1 MRVIKMKRNTLKHNN
16 NTTVIFRQKMNTNS
30 TGFVLLS
37 KLLSQ
42 ALFST
47 LHPFGFEGGKG
58 GVVIARPRV
67 KRRSSSLDFVSHNEK
82 NKLLVESLFFLFVV
96 SLFVLSS
103 RTRKNTQRTQKK
115 KTRWCAVLVENI
127 EYEAKER
134 AEEGEESVIT
144 PTFEDE
150 CEEEEEDKEEEEKE
164 DEFLT
169 SDDSES
175 SLQCEDEELEQQDQ
189 RWEIVAKLPPVVTRE
204 SGKES
209 ADVGNTNKEKMSS
222 SSLLEAWMSAVPRK
236 GKRKLKAVGF
246 GRDTGNGFFKD
257 LTECNFRVEVFRC
270 IDERRAKR
278 EEEGE
283 RSDGSFEKRRR
294 VEIDEEDNDD

>member
-1 MRVIKMKRNTLKHNN
+1 MALDACDKNEEKHIFNN
-16 NTTVIFRQKMNTNS
+16 NNNKTTCPFSSKKMNTISTS

-67 KRRSSSLDFVSHNEK
+67 GRRSSSLDFVSHNEK
-82 NKLLVESLFFLFVV
+82 NKLLAESLFFLFVV

-150 CEEEEEDKEEEEKE
+150 REEEEEDKEEEEEKE

-175 SLQCEDEELEQQDQ
+175 SLQCEDEELEQRDQ
-189 RWEIVAKLPPVVTRE
+189 RWEIVAKLPPVVACE
-204 SGKES
+204 
-209 ADVGNTNKEKMSS
+209 EKRSS

-270 IDERRAKR
+270 IDERRAKG

>member
-1 MRVIKMKRNTLKHNN
+1 MALDACDKNEEKHIFKQQQNN
-16 NTTVIFRQKMNTNS
+16 LSFFVKKMNIIS
-30 TGFVLLS
+30 TSTRFVLLS

-115 KTRWCAVLVENI
+115 KKTRWCAVLVENI
-127 EYEAKER
+127 EYEAKDR

-150 CEEEEEDKEEEEKE
+150 CEEEEEDKEEEEEKE

-175 SLQCEDEELEQQDQ
+175 SLQCEDEELEQRDQ
-189 RWEIVAKLPPVVTRE
+189 RWEIVAKLPPVVACE
-204 SGKES
+204 
-209 ADVGNTNKEKMSS
+209 EKRSS

-278 EEEGE
+278 EEEGQ

>member
-1 MRVIKMKRNTLKHNN
+1 VALDACDKNEEKHIFKQQQQNN
-16 NTTVIFRQKMNTNS
+16 CPFSSKKMNIISTS

-115 KTRWCAVLVENI
+115 KKTRWCAVLVENI

-150 CEEEEEDKEEEEKE
+150 CEEEEEDKEEEEEKE

-175 SLQCEDEELEQQDQ
+175 SLQCEDEELEQRDQ
-189 RWEIVAKLPPVVTRE
+189 RWEIVAKLPPVVACE
-204 SGKES
+204 
-209 ADVGNTNKEKMSS
+209 EKRSS

-278 EEEGE
+278 EEEGQ

>member
-1 MRVIKMKRNTLKHNN
+1 MRVIKMKRNTFFKQQQNN
-16 NTTVIFRQKMNTNS
+16 CHFSSKKMNTNS
-30 TGFVLLS
+30 AGFVLLS

-58 GVVIARPRV
+58 GVVIAFRPRV
-67 KRRSSSLDFVSHNEK
+67 GRRSSSLDFVSHNEK
-82 NKLLVESLFFLFVV
+82 NKLLAESLFFLFVV

-150 CEEEEEDKEEEEKE
+150 CECEEEDKEEEEKE

-175 SLQCEDEELEQQDQ
+175 SLQCEDEELEQRDQ
-189 RWEIVAKLPPVVTRE
+189 RWEIVAKLPPVVACE
-204 SGKES
+204 
-209 ADVGNTNKEKMSS
+209 EKMSS

>member
-1 MRVIKMKRNTLKHNN
+1 VALDACDKNEEKHIFKQQQQNN
-16 NTTVIFRQKMNTNS
+16 CPFSSKKMNIISTS

-82 NKLLVESLFFLFVV
+82 NKLLAESLFFLFVV

-103 RTRKNTQRTQKK
+103 RTRKNTQRTQKKK

-150 CEEEEEDKEEEEKE
+150 CEEEEEDKEEEEEKE

-175 SLQCEDEELEQQDQ
+175 SLQCEDEELEQRDQ
-189 RWEIVAKLPPVVTRE
+189 RWEIVAKLPPVVACE
-204 SGKES
+204 
-209 ADVGNTNKEKMSS
+209 EKRSS

>member
-1 MRVIKMKRNTLKHNN
+1 MRFEFDEREKIHRG
-16 NTTVIFRQKMNTNS
+16 RQK
-30 TGFVLLS
+30 
-37 KLLSQ
+37 
-42 ALFST
+42 
-47 LHPFGFEGGKG
+47 
-58 GVVIARPRV
+58 
-67 KRRSSSLDFVSHNEK
+67 
-82 NKLLVESLFFLFVV
+82 
-96 SLFVLSS
+96 
-103 RTRKNTQRTQKK
+103 KK

-150 CEEEEEDKEEEEKE
+150 CEEEEDKEEEEKE

-175 SLQCEDEELEQQDQ
+175 SLQCEEDEELEQRDQ
-189 RWEIVAKLPPVVTRE
+189 RWEIVAKLPPVVACE
-204 SGKES
+204 
-209 ADVGNTNKEKMSS
+209 EKRSS

>member
-1 MRVIKMKRNTLKHNN
+1 MALDACDKNEEKHIFKQQQQNN
-16 NTTVIFRQKMNTNS
+16 CPFSSKKMNIISTS

-115 KTRWCAVLVENI
+115 KKTRWCAVLVENI

-150 CEEEEEDKEEEEKE
+150 CEEEEEDKEEEEEKE

-175 SLQCEDEELEQQDQ
+175 SLQCEDEELEQRDQ
-189 RWEIVAKLPPVVTRE
+189 RWEIVAKLPPVVACE
-204 SGKES
+204 
-209 ADVGNTNKEKMSS
+209 EKRSS

-278 EEEGE
+278 EEEGQ

>member
-1 MRVIKMKRNTLKHNN
+1 MRVIKMKRNTFFKQQQNN
-16 NTTVIFRQKMNTNS
+16 CHFSSKKMNTNS

-67 KRRSSSLDFVSHNEK
+67 KRRSSSLDFVSRNEK
-82 NKLLVESLFFLFVV
+82 NKLLAESLFFLFVV

-103 RTRKNTQRTQKK
+103 RTRKNTQSTQKK

-150 CEEEEEDKEEEEKE
+150 CEEEEEDKEEEEEKE

-175 SLQCEDEELEQQDQ
+175 SLQCEDEELEQRDQ
-189 RWEIVAKLPPVVTRE
+189 RWEIVAKLPPVVACE
-204 SGKES
+204 
-209 ADVGNTNKEKMSS
+209 EKMSS

-246 GRDTGNGFFKD
+246 GRDTGNGFFNY

>member
-1 MRVIKMKRNTLKHNN
+1 MRVIKMKRNTFFTLQQQQNN
-16 NTTVIFRQKMNTNS
+16 CPFSSKKMNIISTS

-82 NKLLVESLFFLFVV
+82 NKLLAESLFFLFVV

-103 RTRKNTQRTQKK
+103 RTRKNTQRTQKKK

-150 CEEEEEDKEEEEKE
+150 CEEEEEDKEEEEEKE

-175 SLQCEDEELEQQDQ
+175 SLQCEDEELEQRDQ
-189 RWEIVAKLPPVVTRE
+189 RWEIVAKLPPVVACE
-204 SGKES
+204 
-209 ADVGNTNKEKMSS
+209 EKRSS

>member
-1 MRVIKMKRNTLKHNN
+1 MALDACDKNEEKHIFKQQQQNN
-16 NTTVIFRQKMNTNS
+16 CPFSSKKMNTNS
-30 TGFVLLS
+30 HTGFVLLS

-67 KRRSSSLDFVSHNEK
+67 KRRSSSLDFVSRNEK
-82 NKLLVESLFFLFVV
+82 NKLLAESLFFLFVV

-150 CEEEEEDKEEEEKE
+150 CEEEEEDKEEEEEKE

-175 SLQCEDEELEQQDQ
+175 SLQCEDEELEQRDQ
-189 RWEIVAKLPPVVTRE
+189 RWEIVAKLPPVVACE
-204 SGKES
+204 
-209 ADVGNTNKEKMSS
+209 EKRSS

>member
-1 MRVIKMKRNTLKHNN
+1 MALDACDKNEEKHIFKQQQQNN
-16 NTTVIFRQKMNTNS
+16 CPFSSKKMNIIS
-30 TGFVLLS
+30 HTGFVLLS

-82 NKLLVESLFFLFVV
+82 NKLLAESLFFLFVV

-103 RTRKNTQRTQKK
+103 RTRKNTQRTQKKK

-150 CEEEEEDKEEEEKE
+150 CEEEEEDKEEEEEKE

-175 SLQCEDEELEQQDQ
+175 SLQCEDEEFEQRDQ
-189 RWEIVAKLPPVVTRE
+189 RWEIVAKLPPVVACE
-204 SGKES
+204 
-209 ADVGNTNKEKMSS
+209 EKRSS

>member
-1 MRVIKMKRNTLKHNN
+1 VALDACDKNEEKHIFKQQQQNN
-16 NTTVIFRQKMNTNS
+16 CPFSSKKMNIISTS

-82 NKLLVESLFFLFVV
+82 NKLLAESLFFLFVV

-134 AEEGEESVIT
+134 AAEEGEESVIT

-150 CEEEEEDKEEEEKE
+150 CEEEEEDKEEEEEKE

-175 SLQCEDEELEQQDQ
+175 SLQCEDEELEQRDQ
-189 RWEIVAKLPPVVTRE
+189 RWEIVAKLPPVVACE
-204 SGKES
+204 
-209 ADVGNTNKEKMSS
+209 EKRSS

>member
-1 MRVIKMKRNTLKHNN
+1 MALDACDKNEEKHIFYFKQQQNN
-16 NTTVIFRQKMNTNS
+16 CPFSSKKMNIISTS

-82 NKLLVESLFFLFVV
+82 NKLLAESLFFLFVV

-103 RTRKNTQRTQKK
+103 RTRKNTQRTQKKK

-150 CEEEEEDKEEEEKE
+150 CEEEEEDKEEEEEKE

-175 SLQCEDEELEQQDQ
+175 SLQCEDEELEQRDQ
-189 RWEIVAKLPPVVTRE
+189 RWEIVAKLPPVVACE
-204 SGKES
+204 
-209 ADVGNTNKEKMSS
+209 EKRSS

>member
-1 MRVIKMKRNTLKHNN
+1 MALDACDKNEEKHIFKQQQQNN
-16 NTTVIFRQKMNTNS
+16 CPFSSKKMNTNS
-30 TGFVLLS
+30 HTGFVLLS

-58 GVVIARPRV
+58 GVIIARPRV

-82 NKLLVESLFFLFVV
+82 NKLLAESLFFLFVV

-103 RTRKNTQRTQKK
+103 RTRKNTQRTQKKK

-150 CEEEEEDKEEEEKE
+150 CEEEEEDKEEEEEKE

-175 SLQCEDEELEQQDQ
+175 SLQCEDEELEQRDQ
-189 RWEIVAKLPPVVTRE
+189 RWEIVAKLPPVVACE
-204 SGKES
+204 
-209 ADVGNTNKEKMSS
+209 EKMSS
-222 SSLLEAWMSAVPRK
+222 SSLLEAWMSAVPR
-236 GKRKLKAVGF
+236 
-246 GRDTGNGFFKD
+246 
-257 LTECNFRVEVFRC
+257 
-270 IDERRAKR
+270 
-278 EEEGE
+278 
-283 RSDGSFEKRRR
+283 
-294 VEIDEEDNDD
+294 

>member
-1 MRVIKMKRNTLKHNN
+1 MRVIKMKRNTFFKQQQNN
-16 NTTVIFRQKMNTNS
+16 CHFSSKKMNTNS

-58 GVVIARPRV
+58 GVVIAFRPRV
-67 KRRSSSLDFVSHNEK
+67 GRRSSSLDFVSHNEK
-82 NKLLVESLFFLFVV
+82 NKLLAESLFFLFVV

-115 KTRWCAVLVENI
+115 KTRWCAVLVGNI

-134 AEEGEESVIT
+134 AEEGEESVRT

-175 SLQCEDEELEQQDQ
+175 SLQCEDEELEQRDQ
-189 RWEIVAKLPPVVTRE
+189 RWEIVAKLPPVVARE
-204 SGKES
+204 
-209 ADVGNTNKEKMSS
+209 EKMSS

>member
-1 MRVIKMKRNTLKHNN
+1 MALDACDKNEEKHIFKQQQQNN
-16 NTTVIFRQKMNTNS
+16 CPFSSKKMNTNS

-58 GVVIARPRV
+58 GVIIARPRV

-115 KTRWCAVLVENI
+115 KKTRWCAVLVGNI

-175 SLQCEDEELEQQDQ
+175 SLQCEDEELEQRDQ
-189 RWEIVAKLPPVVTRE
+189 RWEIVAKLPPVVACE
-204 SGKES
+204 
-209 ADVGNTNKEKMSS
+209 EKRSS

>member
-1 MRVIKMKRNTLKHNN
+1 MALDACDKNEEKHIFKQQQQNN
-16 NTTVIFRQKMNTNS
+16 CPFSSKKMNTNS
-30 TGFVLLS
+30 HTGFVLLS

-67 KRRSSSLDFVSHNEK
+67 GRRSSSLDFVSHNEK

-103 RTRKNTQRTQKK
+103 RTRKNTQRTQKKK

-150 CEEEEEDKEEEEKE
+150 CEEEEEDKEEEEEKE

-175 SLQCEDEELEQQDQ
+175 SLQCEDEELEQRDQ
-189 RWEIVAKLPPVVTRE
+189 RWEIVAKLPPVVACE
-204 SGKES
+204 
-209 ADVGNTNKEKMSS
+209 EKRSS

-278 EEEGE
+278 DEEGE

>member
-1 MRVIKMKRNTLKHNN
+1 
-16 NTTVIFRQKMNTNS
+16 MNTINS
-30 TGFVLLS
+30 TGFYLLS

-67 KRRSSSLDFVSHNEK
+67 GRRSSSLDFVSCNEK
-82 NKLLVESLFFLFVV
+82 NKLLVESLFFLFVF

-103 RTRKNTQRTQKK
+103 TTRKNTQRTQKK
-115 KTRWCAVLVENI
+115 KTRWCAVLVEDI
-127 EYEAKER
+127 EYEAEER

-150 CEEEEEDKEEEEKE
+150 CEEEEDKEEEEKE

-175 SLQCEDEELEQQDQ
+175 SLQCEEDEELERDQ
-189 RWEIVAKLPPVVTRE
+189 RWEIVAKLPPVV
-204 SGKES
+204 
-209 ADVGNTNKEKMSS
+209 ACQQKMSS

-257 LTECNFRVEVFRC
+257 LTECNFRVEEFRC
-270 IDERRAKR
+270 IDERRAQR

>member
-1 MRVIKMKRNTLKHNN
+1 MRVIKMRRNTFLNN
-16 NTTVIFRQKMNTNS
+16 NKTTCHFSSKKMNIIS
-30 TGFVLLS
+30 TSTRFVLLS

-115 KTRWCAVLVENI
+115 KKTRWCAVLVENI
-127 EYEAKER
+127 EYEAKDRAEEGEER

-150 CEEEEEDKEEEEKE
+150 CEEEEEDKEEEEEKE

-175 SLQCEDEELEQQDQ
+175 SLQCEDEELEQRDQ
-189 RWEIVAKLPPVVTRE
+189 RWEIVAKLPPVVACE
-204 SGKES
+204 
-209 ADVGNTNKEKMSS
+209 EKRSS

-278 EEEGE
+278 EEEGQ

>member
-1 MRVIKMKRNTLKHNN
+1 VALDACDKNEEKHIFKQQQQNN
-16 NTTVIFRQKMNTNS
+16 CPFSSKKMNIISTS

-82 NKLLVESLFFLFVV
+82 NKLLAESLFFLFVV

-115 KTRWCAVLVENI
+115 KKTRWCAVLVENI
-127 EYEAKER
+127 GYEAKER

-150 CEEEEEDKEEEEKE
+150 CEEEEEDKEEEEEKE

-175 SLQCEDEELEQQDQ
+175 SLQCEDEEFEQRDQ
-189 RWEIVAKLPPVVTRE
+189 RWEIVAKLPPVVACE
-204 SGKES
+204 
-209 ADVGNTNKEKMSS
+209 EKRSS

>member
-1 MRVIKMKRNTLKHNN
+1 MALDACDKNEEKHIFKQQQQNN
-16 NTTVIFRQKMNTNS
+16 CPFSSKKMNTNS
-30 TGFVLLS
+30 HTGFVLLS

-58 GVVIARPRV
+58 GVIIARPRV

-115 KTRWCAVLVENI
+115 KTRWCAVLVGNI

-134 AEEGEESVIT
+134 AEEGEESVRT

-175 SLQCEDEELEQQDQ
+175 SLQCEDEELEQRDQ
-189 RWEIVAKLPPVVTRE
+189 RWEIVAKLPPVVACE
-204 SGKES
+204 
-209 ADVGNTNKEKMSS
+209 EKMFS

>member
-1 MRVIKMKRNTLKHNN
+1 M
-16 NTTVIFRQKMNTNS
+16 
-30 TGFVLLS
+30 
-37 KLLSQ
+37 
-42 ALFST
+42 
-47 LHPFGFEGGKG
+47 
-58 GVVIARPRV
+58 VIARPRV
-67 KRRSSSLDFVSHNEK
+67 GRRSSSLDFVSHNEK

-175 SLQCEDEELEQQDQ
+175 SLQCEEDEELEQDQ
-189 RWEIVAKLPPVVTRE
+189 RWEIVAKLPPVVACE
-204 SGKES
+204 
-209 ADVGNTNKEKMSS
+209 EKMSS

-270 IDERRAKR
+270 IDERCAKR

>member
-1 MRVIKMKRNTLKHNN
+1 MALDACDKNEEKHIFKQQQQNN
-16 NTTVIFRQKMNTNS
+16 CPFSSKKMNTNS
-30 TGFVLLS
+30 HTGFVLLS

-82 NKLLVESLFFLFVV
+82 NKLLAESLFFLFVV

-150 CEEEEEDKEEEEKE
+150 CEEEEEDKEEEEEKE

-175 SLQCEDEELEQQDQ
+175 SLQCEDEELEQRDQ
-189 RWEIVAKLPPVVTRE
+189 RWEIVAKLPPVVACE
-204 SGKES
+204 
-209 ADVGNTNKEKMSS
+209 EKRSS

-246 GRDTGNGFFKD
+246 GRDTGNSFFKD

>member
-1 MRVIKMKRNTLKHNN
+1 MALDACDKNEEKHIFKQQQQNN
-16 NTTVIFRQKMNTNS
+16 CPFSSKKMNS
-30 TGFVLLS
+30 PGFVLLS

-115 KTRWCAVLVENI
+115 KKTRWCAVLVENI

-150 CEEEEEDKEEEEKE
+150 CEEEEEDKEEEEEKE

-175 SLQCEDEELEQQDQ
+175 SLQCEDEELEQRDQ
-189 RWEIVAKLPPVVTRE
+189 RWEIVAKLPPVVACE
-204 SGKES
+204 
-209 ADVGNTNKEKMSS
+209 EKRSS

>member
-1 MRVIKMKRNTLKHNN
+1 
-16 NTTVIFRQKMNTNS
+16 MNTNS

-42 ALFST
+42 ALLST

-67 KRRSSSLDFVSHNEK
+67 GRRSSSLDFVSCNEK
-82 NKLLVESLFFLFVV
+82 NKLLIESLFFLFVV
-96 SLFVLSS
+96 SLCVLSS
-103 RTRKNTQRTQKK
+103 TTRKNTQKRKKKK

-127 EYEAKER
+127 EYKAEER
-134 AEEGEESVIT
+134 AEEGEESVVT

-150 CEEEEEDKEEEEKE
+150 CEEEEDKEEEEKE

-175 SLQCEDEELEQQDQ
+175 SLQCEEDEELEQDQ
-189 RWEIVAKLPPVVTRE
+189 RWEIVAKLPPVVACE
-204 SGKES
+204 
-209 ADVGNTNKEKMSS
+209 EKMSS

-246 GRDTGNGFFKD
+246 GRDTGNSFFKD
-257 LTECNFRVEVFRC
+257 LTECNFRVEEFRC

>member
-1 MRVIKMKRNTLKHNN
+1 MALDACDKNEEKHIFKQQQQNN
-16 NTTVIFRQKMNTNS
+16 CPFSSKKMNIISTS

-115 KTRWCAVLVENI
+115 KKTRWCAVLVENI

-150 CEEEEEDKEEEEKE
+150 CEEEEEDKEEEEEKE

-175 SLQCEDEELEQQDQ
+175 SLQCEDEELEQRDQ
-189 RWEIVAKLPPVVTRE
+189 RWEIVAKLPPVVACE
-204 SGKES
+204 
-209 ADVGNTNKEKMSS
+209 EKRSS

>member
-1 MRVIKMKRNTLKHNN
+1 MALDACDKNEEKHIFKQQQQNN
-16 NTTVIFRQKMNTNS
+16 CPFSSKKMNIIS
-30 TGFVLLS
+30 HTGFVLLS

-150 CEEEEEDKEEEEKE
+150 CEEEEEDKEEEEEKE

-175 SLQCEDEELEQQDQ
+175 SLQCEDEELEQRDQ
-189 RWEIVAKLPPVVTRE
+189 RWEIVAKLPPVVACE
-204 SGKES
+204 
-209 ADVGNTNKEKMSS
+209 EKRSS

>member
-1 MRVIKMKRNTLKHNN
+1 MALDACDKNEEKHIFKQQQQNN
-16 NTTVIFRQKMNTNS
+16 CPFSSKKMNTNS
-30 TGFVLLS
+30 HTGFVLLS

-82 NKLLVESLFFLFVV
+82 NKLLAESLFFLFVV

-103 RTRKNTQRTQKK
+103 RTRKNTQRTQKKK

-150 CEEEEEDKEEEEKE
+150 CKEEEEDKEEEEEKE

-175 SLQCEDEELEQQDQ
+175 SLQCEDEELEQRDQ
-189 RWEIVAKLPPVVTRE
+189 RWEIVAKLPPVVACE
-204 SGKES
+204 
-209 ADVGNTNKEKMSS
+209 EKRSS

>member
-1 MRVIKMKRNTLKHNN
+1 MALDVCDKNEEKHIFKQQQQNN
-16 NTTVIFRQKMNTNS
+16 CPFSSKKMNIISTS

-82 NKLLVESLFFLFVV
+82 NKLLAESLFFLFVV

-103 RTRKNTQRTQKK
+103 RTRKNTQRTQKKK

-150 CEEEEEDKEEEEKE
+150 CEEEEEDKEEEEEKE

-175 SLQCEDEELEQQDQ
+175 SLQCEDEELEQRDQ
-189 RWEIVAKLPPVVTRE
+189 RWEIVAKLPPVVACE
-204 SGKES
+204 
-209 ADVGNTNKEKMSS
+209 EKRSS

>member
-1 MRVIKMKRNTLKHNN
+1 MALDACDKNEEKHIFKQQQQNN
-16 NTTVIFRQKMNTNS
+16 CPFSSKKMNTNS
-30 TGFVLLS
+30 HTGFVLLS

-82 NKLLVESLFFLFVV
+82 NKLLAESLFFLFVV

-150 CEEEEEDKEEEEKE
+150 CEEEEEDKEEEEEEKE

-175 SLQCEDEELEQQDQ
+175 SLQCEDEELEQRDQ
-189 RWEIVAKLPPVVTRE
+189 RWEIVAKLPPVVACE
-204 SGKES
+204 
-209 ADVGNTNKEKMSS
+209 EKRSS

>member
-1 MRVIKMKRNTLKHNN
+1 MRVIKMKRNTFFKQQQNN
-16 NTTVIFRQKMNTNS
+16 CHFSSKKMNTNS
-30 TGFVLLS
+30 AGFVLLS

-67 KRRSSSLDFVSHNEK
+67 GRRSSSLDFVSHNEK
-82 NKLLVESLFFLFVV
+82 NKLLAESLFFLFVV

-127 EYEAKER
+127 EYKAKER

-150 CEEEEEDKEEEEKE
+150 CEEEEEDKEEEEEKE

-175 SLQCEDEELEQQDQ
+175 SLQCEDEELEQRDQ
-189 RWEIVAKLPPVVTRE
+189 RWEIVAKLPPVVACE
-204 SGKES
+204 
-209 ADVGNTNKEKMSS
+209 EKMSS

>member
-1 MRVIKMKRNTLKHNN
+1 MIKMKRNTFFKQQQNN
-16 NTTVIFRQKMNTNS
+16 CHFSSKKMNTNS
-30 TGFVLLS
+30 AGFVLLS

-58 GVVIARPRV
+58 GVVIAFRPRV
-67 KRRSSSLDFVSHNEK
+67 GRRSSSLDFVSHNEK

-115 KTRWCAVLVENI
+115 KTRWCAVLVGNI

-175 SLQCEDEELEQQDQ
+175 SLQCEDEELEQRDQ
-189 RWEIVAKLPPVVTRE
+189 RWEIVAKLPPVVARE
-204 SGKES
+204 
-209 ADVGNTNKEKMSS
+209 EKMSS

>member
-1 MRVIKMKRNTLKHNN
+1 MKRNTFFKQQQQNN
-16 NTTVIFRQKMNTNS
+16 CPFSSKKMNIISTS

-47 LHPFGFEGGKG
+47 LHPFGFEGGKV

-67 KRRSSSLDFVSHNEK
+67 KRRSSSLDFVSRNEK
-82 NKLLVESLFFLFVV
+82 NKLLAESLFFLFVV

-115 KTRWCAVLVENI
+115 KKTRWCAVLVENI

-134 AEEGEESVIT
+134 AEKGEESVIT

-150 CEEEEEDKEEEEKE
+150 CEEEEEEDKEEEEKE

-175 SLQCEDEELEQQDQ
+175 SLQCEDEELEQRDQ
-189 RWEIVAKLPPVVTRE
+189 RWEIVAKLPPVVACE
-204 SGKES
+204 
-209 ADVGNTNKEKMSS
+209 EKRSS

>member
-1 MRVIKMKRNTLKHNN
+1 MRVIKMKRNTFFKQQQNN
-16 NTTVIFRQKMNTNS
+16 CHFSSKKMNTNS
-30 TGFVLLS
+30 AGFVLLS

-58 GVVIARPRV
+58 GVIIARPRV

-115 KTRWCAVLVENI
+115 KTRWCAVLVGNI

-150 CEEEEEDKEEEEKE
+150 CEEEEEDKEEEEEKE

-175 SLQCEDEELEQQDQ
+175 SLQCEDEELEQRDQ
-189 RWEIVAKLPPVVTRE
+189 RWEIVAKLPPVVACE
-204 SGKES
+204 
-209 ADVGNTNKEKMSS
+209 EKMSS

>member
-1 MRVIKMKRNTLKHNN
+1 VALDACDKNEEKHIFYFKQQQNN
-16 NTTVIFRQKMNTNS
+16 CPFSSKKMNIIS
-30 TGFVLLS
+30 HTGFVLLS

-82 NKLLVESLFFLFVV
+82 NKLLAESLFFLFVV

-103 RTRKNTQRTQKK
+103 RTRKNTQRTQKKK

-150 CEEEEEDKEEEEKE
+150 CEEEEEDKEEEEEKE

-175 SLQCEDEELEQQDQ
+175 SLQCEDEELEQRDQ
-189 RWEIVAKLPPVVTRE
+189 RWEIVAKLPPVVACE
-204 SGKES
+204 
-209 ADVGNTNKEKMSS
+209 EKRSS

>member
-1 MRVIKMKRNTLKHNN
+1 MALDACDKNEEKHIFKQQQQNN
-16 NTTVIFRQKMNTNS
+16 CPFSSKKMNTISTS

-82 NKLLVESLFFLFVV
+82 NKLLAESLFFLFVV

-150 CEEEEEDKEEEEKE
+150 REEEEEDKEEEEEEKE

-175 SLQCEDEELEQQDQ
+175 SLQCEDEELEQRDQ
-189 RWEIVAKLPPVVTRE
+189 RWEIVAKLPPVVACE
-204 SGKES
+204 
-209 ADVGNTNKEKMSS
+209 EKRSS

>member
-1 MRVIKMKRNTLKHNN
+1 MALDACDKNEEKHIFKQQQQNN
-16 NTTVIFRQKMNTNS
+16 CPFSSKKMNTNS
-30 TGFVLLS
+30 HTGFVLLS

-82 NKLLVESLFFLFVV
+82 NKLLAESLFFLFVV

-150 CEEEEEDKEEEEKE
+150 CEEEEEDKEEEEEKE

-175 SLQCEDEELEQQDQ
+175 SLQCEDEELEQRDQ
-189 RWEIVAKLPPVVTRE
+189 RWEIVAKLPPVVACE
-204 SGKES
+204 
-209 ADVGNTNKEKMSS
+209 EKRSS

>member
-1 MRVIKMKRNTLKHNN
+1 MALDACDKNEEKHIFKQQQQNN
-16 NTTVIFRQKMNTNS
+16 CPFSSKKMNTNS
-30 TGFVLLS
+30 HTGFVLLS

-58 GVVIARPRV
+58 GVIIARPRV

-82 NKLLVESLFFLFVV
+82 NKLLAESLFFLFVV

-115 KTRWCAVLVENI
+115 KTRWCAVLVGNI

-134 AEEGEESVIT
+134 AEEGEESVRT

-150 CEEEEEDKEEEEKE
+150 CEEEEEDKEEEEEKE

-175 SLQCEDEELEQQDQ
+175 SLQCEDEELEQRDQ
-189 RWEIVAKLPPVVTRE
+189 RWEIVAKLPPVVACE
-204 SGKES
+204 
-209 ADVGNTNKEKMSS
+209 EKRSS